1 MTMMTETTK
10 PNLDVFHHLLYEISR
25 GLRDLALYTIQPEDQ
40 ALVESELQ
48 REGISYL
55 FRTIEDGR
63 VNIYFGHTSCVDV
76 AKEFGTCPHCYLSP
90 EQDFILGIMLGY
102 DRARQCERYLSRSK
116 VCKSRQPDCP
126 SRPAEACFK
135 ERDDG
140 CNLVSPNPVAM

>member
-1 MTMMTETTK
+1 MIAETAK

-40 ALVESELQ
+40 ELIESELR
-48 REGISYL
+48 REEISYL

-63 VNIYFGHTSCVDV
+63 VNVYFGHKSCVDV
-76 AKEFGTCPHCYLSP
+76 ADEFGTCPHCHLSP

-102 DRARQCERYLSRSK
+102 HRARQCDRYLSRK
-116 VCKSRQPDCP
+116 KMCKTRTETCTSG
-126 SRPAEACFK
+126 PAVACCQ

-140 CNLVSPNPVAM
+140 CGVELDA